1 MDNIN
6 EHKNKYTMQ
15 KLTHNQNLIILVAL
29 ENFLADCKNR
39 DVHSVKQ
46 IEELVKM
53 YEQKTFNIK

>member
-1 MDNIN
+1 MNIKTN
-6 EHKNKYTMQ
+6 TMQ
-15 KLTHNQNLIILVAL
+15 KLTHTQNLIILVAL

-46 IEELVKM
+46 IEELVEL